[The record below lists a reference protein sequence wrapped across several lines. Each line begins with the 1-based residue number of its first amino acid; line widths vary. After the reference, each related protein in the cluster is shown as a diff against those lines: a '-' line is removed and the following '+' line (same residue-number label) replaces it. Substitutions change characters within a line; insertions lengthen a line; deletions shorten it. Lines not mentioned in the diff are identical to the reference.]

1 MIANIFIKRPVT
13 AIVISIVLAITGV
26 ICILNLPID
35 QYPDIT
41 PPVVQVNGQFT
52 GADAQTVEQTVATP
66 IEQQVNGTP
75 GMEYMQSNNTNNG
88 LMQMNVTFKIGTDI
102 DIATLD
108 VQNRVSIAS
117 PLLPAVVSRLGL
129 TVRAVNPSMLMMV
142 AIYAPKGTHEITF
155 LDNYTN
161 IFVQDALLRVPGV
174 GSINRFTDDFSM
186 RIWMNPEKM
195 AAYSLTP
202 ADVIAALNAQNVQ
215 VAAGSAG
222 VPPQTKAQ
230 AYELGILVNGRLSKV
245 TEFQKVVVKTI
256 PATGELIYL
265 KDVARVELG
274 KFTFS
279 SNSFVDGK
287 RASYLQIYQAPG
299 SNALETAN
307 GIYAAL
313 ATLKKS
319 FPADVDYSVPFES
332 VTVVKVSM
340 TDVVHTLLMTLGL
353 VALVVFLFLQ
363 NWRSTLIPVLAIPVS
378 ILGTFC
384 FFIPLGFTI
393 NTLTMFGFVLAIGIV
408 VDDAIIVV
416 EAVQHY
422 IDHEDMSAKEATYM
436 AMKDI
441 SAPVIAIALILAAVF
456 VPVGFIPGI
465 VGRLYQQFAITI
477 AISVMLSA
485 FIALSLTPAL
495 CTLLLKPSPKEGDK
509 KLNWSDRMFGRFN
522 KWFDKVTEK
531 YSNGVKWSIKASRF
545 IIILLV
551 CICAG
556 TILLFEHK
564 PTGFIPSEDD
574 GNLYVTFQLPPAS
587 ATSQSVDVMTKLM
600 QVISSTPGVA
610 HYAALSGLNVITNA
624 TNSNCG
630 TIYCQL
636 SPWDDRG
643 KSSEQ
648 VPGIIGVLRKR
659 IADAGIKNASIQVI
673 QPSPIPGVGSTV
685 GFSFQIEQR
694 NTNDDVHQF
703 EKVVNNFITEANKN
717 PAIVN
722 AFTYYTAHTPNFSL
736 TVDRDKC
743 EKLGVNIADVF
754 TTIQAYM
761 GSLYINDFTTYNRT
775 FHVVVQADTMYRA
788 LISDMDKYYVR
799 NQAGQML
806 PLGTLISYQPV
817 EAAPLISH
825 FNIFRS
831 AEVDGSSGQGYSSTQ
846 TLDELKK
853 VADKVLPQGYAYE
866 YSGLSYEEI
875 KAGSTTI
882 YIFIFS
888 ITFVFL
894 FLAALYESWSV
905 PFSVLLA
912 VPIGAFGAIIA
923 LIFLPKITNNVYAQI
938 GLITLIGLA
947 AKNAILIVEFAK
959 VRVDRGE
966 DLMKSTLDAV
976 RLRLRPIVMT
986 SLAFILGVLPLV
998 FATGAGAIARRTI
1011 GYTVLGGM
1019 LAASSLAIFIVPVL
1033 YVLIT
1038 KLSYGKKKLAYL
1050 VEHHED
1056 LMEKARKVEEQNID
1070 PELEYEIGKD
1080 RELNGKGQKGD
1091 HKEGTGDMPK
1101 TITVSDQ
1108 HLLTASH
1115 KEAEEKLLPPG
1126 EEKTEL
1132 MLPPGESAPD
1142 SGHLLPPADKNKDSN
1157 NGTNDENKPEE
1168 DKPVQ
1173 E

>member
-1 MIANIFIKRPVT
+1 MIANTFIKRPVT
-13 AIVISIVLAITGV
+13 AIVISIVLVITGTV
-26 ICILNLPID
+26 CILLLPID

-41 PPVVQVNGQFT
+41 PPIVQVTGQFT

-66 IEQQVNGTP
+66 IEEQVNGTP
-75 GMEYMQSNNTNNG
+75 GMEYMQSNSTNNG
-88 LMQMNVTFKIGTDI
+88 LMTMNVTFKIGTDI
-102 DIATLD
+102 DVAALD
-108 VQNRVSIAS
+108 VQNRVSIAT

-142 AIYAPKGTHEITF
+142 AIYSPKDTHNITF

-161 IFVQDALLRVPGV
+161 IFIQDALSRVKGV
-174 GSINRFTDDFSM
+174 GAINRFTDDFSM

-215 VAAGSAG
+215 VAAGTAG
-222 VPPQTKAQ
+222 VPPQSSSQT
-230 AYELGILVNGRLSKV
+230 YELGILVNGRLSKV
-245 TEFQKVVVKTI
+245 SEFENIIVKTI
-256 PATGELIYL
+256 PSTGALVYM

-279 SNSFVDGK
+279 SNSFVDGH

-299 SNALETAN
+299 SNALETAQ
-307 GIYAAL
+307 GIYETL
-313 ATLKKS
+313 AKLKET
-319 FPADVDYSVPFES
+319 FPADVQYSVPFES

-340 TDVVHTLLMTLGL
+340 QDVVGTLLKTLGL
-353 VALVVFLFLQ
+353 VAIVVFLFLQ

-378 ILGTFC
+378 IFGTFC

-422 IDHEDMSAKEATYM
+422 IDHDKMSPKEATYQ

-441 SAPVIAIALILAAVF
+441 SAPVVAIALILAAVF

-477 AISVMLSA
+477 AISVMISA

-495 CTLLLKPSPKEGDK
+495 CTLLLKPTDPKKQTTG
-509 KLNWSDRMFGRFN
+509 LN
-522 KWFDKVTEK
+522 KWFGKFNAWFDRVTAK
-531 YSNGVKWSIKASRF
+531 YTNGVKRSIAGSRY
-545 IIILLV
+545 ILILLL

-556 TILLFEHK
+556 TYFMFQAK
-564 PTGFIPSEDD
+564 PSGFIPSEDD

-587 ATSQSVDVMTKLM
+587 STAASVDAMSKLM
-600 QVISSTPGVA
+600 HVIGTTPGVA
-610 HYAALSGLNVITNA
+610 HYAALSGLNVVTNA
-624 TNSNCG
+624 SSSNSG

-636 SPWDDRG
+636 APWDERS
-643 KSSEQ
+643 KATEQ
-648 VPGIIGVLRKR
+648 VPGIIGELKKR
-659 IADAGIKNASIQVI
+659 IADAGINNANVQVV
-673 QPSPIPGVGSTV
+673 QPSPLPGVGTTV
-685 GFSFQIEQR
+685 GFSMQIEQR
-694 NTNDDVHQF
+694 STTDDVHAF
-703 EKVVNNFITEANKN
+703 EKVVNDFVTEANKT
-717 PAIVN
+717 PGIAK
-722 AFTYYTAHTPNFSL
+722 AYSYFTAHTPNVNL
-736 TVDRDKC
+736 TVDREKC
-743 EKLGVNIADVF
+743 EKLGVNISDVF

-775 FHVVVQADTMYRA
+775 FHVVVQADTAFRTA
-788 LISDMDKYYVR
+788 VSDMDKYYVR
-799 NQAGQML
+799 NQAGTMV
-806 PLGTLISYQPV
+806 PLGTLISYSPT

-825 FNIFRS
+825 FNIFRT
-831 AEVDGSSGQGYSSTQ
+831 AEIDGSNADGYSSSQALTALQ
-846 TLDELKK
+846 KLAAKK
-853 VADKVLPQGYAYE
+853 LPEGYTFE
-866 YSGLSYEEI
+866 FSGLSYEEQ

-912 VPIGAFGAIIA
+912 VPIGAFGAILA
-923 LIFLPKITNNVYAQI
+923 LLLVPDITNNVYAQI

-966 DLMKSTLDAV
+966 DLIKSTLDAV
-976 RLRLRPIVMT
+976 SLRLRPIIMT

-998 FATGAGAIARRTI
+998 LATGAGAVSRRTI

-1019 LAASSLAIFIVPVL
+1019 FAASTIAIFVVPVL
-1033 YVLIT
+1033 YVVIT
-1038 KLSYGKKKLAYL
+1038 RLSYGKAKLDYL
-1050 VEHHED
+1050 KDHHEE
-1056 LMEKARKVEEQNID
+1056 LMDKARKVEAQNID
-1070 PELEYEIGKD
+1070 PELEFEIAKS
-1080 RELNGKGQKGD
+1080 RELSKPD
-1091 HKEGTGDMPK
+1091 H
-1101 TITVSDQ
+1101 I
-1108 HLLTASH
+1108 
-1115 KEAEEKLLPPG
+1115 
-1126 EEKTEL
+1126 
-1132 MLPPGESAPD
+1132 
-1142 SGHLLPPADKNKDSN
+1142 
-1157 NGTNDENKPEE
+1157 
-1168 DKPVQ
+1168 
-1173 E
+1173 

>member
-1 MIANIFIKRPVT
+1 MIANTFIKRPIM
-13 AIVISIVLAITGV
+13 AIVISIVLVITGTV
-26 ICILNLPID
+26 CILVLPID

-75 GMEYMQSNNTNNG
+75 GMEYMQSNSTNNG
-88 LMQMNVTFKIGTDI
+88 LMQLNVTFNIGTNI
-102 DIATLD
+102 DIAALD
-108 VQNRVSIAS
+108 VQNRVSIAT

-142 AIYAPKGTHEITF
+142 AIYAPKGSHNITF

-161 IFVQDALLRVPGV
+161 IFIQDALLRVPGV
-174 GSINRFTDDFSM
+174 GSINRFTDNFSM
-186 RIWMNPEKM
+186 RIWMNPDKM

-202 ADVIAALNAQNVQ
+202 SDVIAALNAQNVQ
-215 VAAGSAG
+215 VAAGTAG
-222 VPPQTKAQ
+222 VPPQSSSQT
-230 AYELGILVNGRLSKV
+230 YELGILVNGRLSKV
-245 TEFQKVVVKTI
+245 SDFQKIILKTN
-256 PATGELIYL
+256 PATGALVYL

-299 SNALETAN
+299 SNALETAK
-307 GIYAAL
+307 GVYAEL
-313 ATLKKS
+313 AKLQQT
-319 FPADVDYSVPFES
+319 FPSDVAYSVPFES

-340 TDVVHTLLMTLGL
+340 QDVVFTLLETLAL
-353 VALVVFLFLQ
+353 VAIVVFVFLQ
-363 NWRSTLIPVLAIPVS
+363 NWRSTLIPILAIPVS
-378 ILGTFC
+378 IFGTFC

-422 IDHEDMSAKEATYM
+422 IDHNKMSAKEATYQ

-477 AISVMLSA
+477 AISVIISA

-495 CTLLLKPSPKEGDK
+495 CTLLLKPTDVSKEQKGFNK
-509 KLNWSDRMFGRFN
+509 VFYVFN
-522 KWFDKVTEK
+522 KWFQKITDKYTW
-531 YSNGVKWSIKASRF
+531 GVDKSIKGAKL
-545 IIILLV
+545 IIVLLV
-551 CICAG
+551 CICVG
-556 TILLFEHK
+556 TVFLFQHK

-587 ATSQSVDVMTKLM
+587 STAQSVDVMKKLM
-600 QVISSTPGVA
+600 KVVEKTPGIA
-610 HYAALSGLNVITNA
+610 HYAALSGLNVVTNA
-624 TNSNCG
+624 SNSNNG

-636 SPWDDRG
+636 EPWEKR
-643 KSSEQ
+643 SVAEQQ
-648 VPGIIGVLRKR
+648 VPGIITVLQKR
-659 IADAGIKNASIQVI
+659 IEDAGIKNANVEVI
-673 QPSPIPGVGSTV
+673 PPSPLPGVGSTV
-685 GFSFQIEQR
+685 GFSIQLEQR
-694 NTNDDVHQF
+694 STNDNLQDF
-703 EKVVNNFITEANKN
+703 ENVVNRFITEANKN
-717 PAIVN
+717 KAISK
-722 AFTYYTAHTPNFSL
+722 AFTFYTAHTPNYSL
-736 TVDRDKC
+736 TVDREKC
-743 EKLGVNIADVF
+743 EKLGVNINDVF

-775 FHVVVQADTMYRA
+775 FHVVVQADTAFRTV
-788 LISDMDKYYVR
+788 ISNMDKYYVR
-799 NQAGQML
+799 NQANQMV
-806 PLGTLISYQPV
+806 PLGTLISYKPT

-825 FNIFRS
+825 FNIFRT
-831 AEVDGSSGQGYSSTQ
+831 AEIDGSSAEGYSSSETIAA
-846 TLDELKK
+846 LRE
-853 VADKVLPQGYAYE
+853 VAAKVLPEGYTYE
-866 YSGLSYEEI
+866 FSGMSNEEL
-875 KAGSTTI
+875 KAGSATI
-882 YIFIFS
+882 YIFLFS

-912 VPIGAFGAIIA
+912 VPVGAFGAIIA
-923 LIFLPKITNNVYAQI
+923 LICAPALTDNVYAQI

-966 DLMKSTLDAV
+966 DLLKSTLDAV
-976 RLRLRPIVMT
+976 RLRLRPIIMT

-998 FATGAGAIARRTI
+998 LATGAGAVARRTI
-1011 GYTVLGGM
+1011 GLTVLGGM

-1033 YVLIT
+1033 FVVIT

-1050 VEHHED
+1050 LSHHNE
-1056 LMEKARKVEEQNID
+1056 LMEKARKVEAENID
-1070 PELEYEIGKD
+1070 AELEFEIQKS
-1080 RELNGKGQKGD
+1080 RELNN
-1091 HKEGTGDMPK
+1091 MN
-1101 TITVSDQ
+1101 
-1108 HLLTASH
+1108 
-1115 KEAEEKLLPPG
+1115 EA
-1126 EEKTEL
+1126 
-1132 MLPPGESAPD
+1132 
-1142 SGHLLPPADKNKDSN
+1142 
-1157 NGTNDENKPEE
+1157 
-1168 DKPVQ
+1168 
-1173 E
+1173 